1 MSNSDETEPFLA
13 RWSRRKRGLTTDEP
27 RGESAAERAEQP
39 ETKAAENPLAPA
51 HDDEPPLD
59 LTKLPRVE
67 DVTADT
73 DITAFLDRR
82 VPAQLRN
89 AVLNRMWSLDPT
101 IRDSIEVAEMQWD
114 WNTPGGAPFYELME
128 PGSAAGTLIADSS
141 SAIARVIGGAPDAS
155 AAEPGPGA
163 APADEIPRKV
173 DHPVNVDAA
182 PQHEPPVHPENHGD
196 EKRETAAN
204 SNVKA
209 QQELATA
216 VQKKTAPELQAGRRH
231 GGALPA

>member
-13 RWSRRKRGLTTDEP
+13 RWSRRKRGLTTDE
-27 RGESAAERAEQP
+27 RQADSAADRAEQP
-39 ETKAAENPLAPA
+39 ETKAAGEPPPPA
-51 HDDEPPLD
+51 HDEEPPLD

-67 DVTADT
+67 DLTADT

-101 IRDSIEVAEMQWD
+101 IRDFIEVAEMQWD

-141 SAIARVIGGAPDAS
+141 SAIARIIGGTPDAS
-155 AAEPGPGA
+155 AAEPGPVA
-163 APADEIPRKV
+163 ALADELPRKV
-173 DHPVNVDAA
+173 DHPAIVDAA
-182 PQHEPPVHPENHGD
+182 PQQEPPVHPENHD
-196 EKRETAAN
+196 DDKRETAAN
-204 SNVKA
+204 SDVEA
-209 QQELATA
+209 QQELAAA
-216 VQKKTAPELQAGRRH
+216 VQNRPTPELQAGRRH